1 MMRKTWLIAI
11 LSLCAFGTAPFAI
24 AAAYWPQF
32 RGPGGS
38 GVAEGQKPPIHFGPG
53 SNELWKASVPAGA
66 SSPCVWSQSIFLTAF
81 NDGKLETICL
91 AIVDNKIYVR
101 TADHLWAFGK

>member
-1 MMRKTWLIAI
+1 MRKTWLIAI

-53 SNELWKASVPAGA
+53 SNGEKPDVLGRAEFKERLVATP
-66 SSPCVWSQSIFLTAF
+66 
-81 NDGKLETICL
+81 